1 MKIGSL
7 CSGYGGLDLA
17 AGSAFDAHTAWVA
30 DNAAGP
36 ARILAERWPG
46 VPNHG
51 DITRIDWTAV
61 EPIDIATAGYPCQ
74 PFSQAGKKQGTADER
89 HLWPHVATA
98 IRALRPRIVVLEN
111 VSNHRRIGFGAV
123 LGDLA
128 ALGYDACWTSNR
140 AADVGAPHGRER
152 VFVVAYQAGAVP
164 DTTRQRRNEGPRLRG
179 ERSTEDGRLFAGD
192 SACDPRFQWLG
203 YASAVA
209 IWEGVTGR
217 PAPAPVVTGPAGGTL
232 PSPRFVEWL
241 MGLPSGWVTDV
252 QGLTAEQQIEALGN
266 GVCPQQAEA
275 AIRSLLSVCEVAA

>member
-1 MKIGSL
+1 VRIGSL

-17 AGSAFDAHTAWVA
+17 VGSVFNGHTSWVA
-30 DNAAGP
+30 DSAAGP

-51 DITRIDWTAV
+51 DITRIDWSTV

-74 PFSQAGKKQGTADER
+74 PFSQAGRKQGAADER
-89 HLWPHVATA
+89 HLWPYVATA
-98 IRALRPRIVVLEN
+98 IRALRPRFVILEN

-152 VFVVAYQAGAVP
+152 VFVLAYPAESVS
-164 DTTRQRRNEGPRLRG
+164 DTTRQRRDEGPRLRG
-179 ERSTEDGRLFAGD
+179 EGSTEDGRLFASNG
-192 SACDPRFQWLG
+192 ARNPGFQWLS
-203 YASAVA
+203 YAAAVD

-217 PAPAPVVTGPAGGTL
+217 PAPAPVVTGPGGGTL

-241 MGLPSGWVTDV
+241 MGLVDGWVTDV
-252 QGLTAEQQIEALGN
+252 QGLTAEQQLEALGN
-266 GVCPQQAEA
+266 GVCPQQARA
-275 AIRSLLSVCEVAA
+275 AIRSLLSVCEATA